1 MSWGATQEP
10 PLAEAS
16 DMNTL
21 FGGDIHAGLS
31 GLELSDGPF
40 DLGEG
45 IWLRQTYAHLFAPFM
60 LAFKPAPPGRHNP
73 GPWKAASGGFSC
85 NVNAELLIPAD
96 IEGRFESKIGVARTL
111 VFLLR
116 LGVNP
121 AITLPVFS
129 NYPFS
134 TLPKVPDNHAKLFP
148 FEIQR
153 RYFPL
158 GVVEGRVKAA
168 SVEWIKER
176 WQVTHHLLA
185 QSAEFTLAVEALDA
199 GQFLHDQALTIVSLW
214 CGLEALFSPSTS
226 ELKFRVSSLISAFL
240 EPPGVN
246 RANRQ
251 KEISKLYDKRS
262 AAAHG
267 KPRHEPEHLLQTFN
281 LVREVLIRII
291 DNGQVP
297 TKDEL
302 EGMLFGAS

>member
-1 MSWGATQEP
+1 MS
-10 PLAEAS
+10 
-16 DMNTL
+16 TL

-31 GLELSDGPF
+31 GLELADGPF

-60 LAFKPAPPGRHNP
+60 LAFKPAPPGNHHP
-73 GPWKAASGGFSC
+73 GPWKAASGGFSY

-134 TLPKVPDNHAKLFP
+134 TLPKVP
-148 FEIQR
+148 
-153 RYFPL
+153 
-158 GVVEGRVKAA
+158 
-168 SVEWIKER
+168 ER

-199 GQFLHDQALTIVSLW
+199 GQFVHDQALTLVSLW
-214 CGLEALFSPSTS
+214 GALEALFSPSTS
-226 ELKFRVSSLISAFL
+226 ELRFRVSSLISAFL
-240 EPPGVN
+240 ESPGVN

-267 KPRHEPEHLLQTFN
+267 KPKHEPEHLLQTFN

-291 DNGQVP
+291 DRGQVP

-302 EGMLFGAS
+302 EGMLFGAI